1 MTRRPGFT
9 LLEMLVA
16 MTLIAFIMVAGQQV
30 IDLAARAAA
39 PRGDGGHMF
48 LTHRQ
53 IADWLE
59 TALPIRS
66 DRRDRAPLIFAGDQA
81 SLRFVTVLPQRFG
94 VAGPNVVTLGGAPGG
109 LLARWQPLRFDGE
122 QQGNE
127 RLILEGVERVSF
139 RYWDSTGGWRN
150 AWPAG
155 QRLPDLVE
163 LSVSGGPAQEWPPI
177 VVAPRNR

>member
-30 IDLAARAAA
+30 IALAARAAA
-39 PRGDGGHMF
+39 PRGDGGHGF
-48 LTHRQ
+48 LVQRQ

-59 TALPIRS
+59 TALPVRS
-66 DRRDRAPLIFAGDQA
+66 DRRDRAPLIFSGDQG

-94 VAGPNVVTLGGAPGG
+94 LAGPNVVTMSGSPGG
-109 LLARWQPLRFDGE
+109 LLARWQPLRLTGE
-122 QQGNE
+122 QQVGE
-127 RLILEGVERVSF
+127 RLILEGAVQVSF
-139 RYWDSTGGWRN
+139 RYWDNAGGWRN

-155 QRLPDLVE
+155 QRLPDLIE
-163 LSVSGGPAQEWPPI
+163 LSMSGGPAEGWPPI